1 MAIQPLGNRQE
12 FYDNF
17 IDSCVKYNGG
27 LQCKDT
33 ERDRIDNLL
42 DQPKGMENYTKVGF
56 KKIKAPPALYK
67 VVKQFWDDN
76 KNKQTE
82 EQWGKGNT
90 YTNNWEA
97 KSFMVSVEDT
107 NLRGAGAGI
116 KEQIWNAA
124 RDLISE
130 WTGQEL
136 TQCSLYG
143 IRVYTEGAILA
154 PHVDRL
160 PLVSSAILH
169 VDSDVD
175 EPWPLEVYSHDGR
188 AYNVTSE
195 PGDMI
200 LYESHSIIHG
210 RPFKLKGRYVANIFI
225 HFEPT
230 GHTAR
235 HNSIYTSMDLDQD
248 VNAQYRQ
255 AVQKGHGGHENE
267 LPPYIVEGSEQGR
280 RWKQIHPGGYKQP
293 EREQFTTGSTV
304 AHKLAREGTI
314 DGLRDQIVAK
324 RDLVNTKDENGW
336 TPLHEGIAGGHYDV
350 VKLLVDHGADYN
362 SHTHNENGGTALWW
376 ARQEL
381 DEDHPIIEFLES
393 LGAIEA
399 GPEL

>member
-1 MAIQPLGNRQE
+1 MVIQPLGNRQE

-17 IDSCVKYNGG
+17 IDSCIKNNGG
-27 LQCKDT
+27 MQCKDT
-33 ERDRIDNLL
+33 ELDRIENLM

-56 KKIKAPPALYK
+56 KKIKAPPELYK
-67 VVKQFWDDN
+67 IVKKFWDDN
-76 KNKQTE
+76 KHKQTE
-82 EQWGKGNT
+82 EQWGTGNT
-90 YTNNWEA
+90 YTNNWES

-107 NLRGAGAGI
+107 SLRGSGNGI
-116 KEQIWNAA
+116 KESIWNAA

-143 IRVYTEGAILA
+143 VRVYTEGAILA

-210 RPFKLKGRYVANIFI
+210 RPFRLKGRFVANLFI

-230 GHTAR
+230 GHSAR
-235 HNSIYTSMDLDQD
+235 HNALFEGIDLDQN
-248 VNAQYRQ
+248 VNAKYRE
-255 AVQKGHGGHENE
+255 AVLKGHGGHENE
-267 LPPYIVEGSEQGR
+267 LPPYVVVGSEQGR
-280 RWKQIHPGGYKQP
+280 RWKKMNPGGYKQVAP
-293 EREQFTTGSTV
+293 QFTTGSTD
-304 AHKLAREGTI
+304 AHRLAREGTI
-314 DGLRDQIVAK
+314 DDLLKQITAK
-324 RDLVNTKDENGW
+324 KSLVNTKDENGW
-336 TPLHEGIAGGHYDV
+336 TPLHEGIASGHVDV
-350 VKLLVDHGADYN
+350 VKLLIDHGADYN
-362 SHTHNENGGTALWW
+362 AHTHKEEGGTALWW
-376 ARQEL
+376 AKQLLE
-381 DEDHPIIEFLES
+381 EKHPIIEFLES
-393 LGAIEA
+393 LDALEA